1 MVEFLHRAIES
12 GKARFI
18 GLSGKNARLI
28 ARILE
33 SIDVDTILVAH
44 QFNPIYRNAE
54 SFLFP
59 QTEEKGVGVMLGA
72 VLMKGWLALPMLE
85 WQKER
90 PSWMDEPFAR
100 SYFQFVEL
108 SQTSGIPMA
117 ELTIRWVLEESRQH
131 CLLFGFKSQEDICHN
146 LAYAIKG
153 PMPADIKTEIDNIG
167 FVHPLIYQGRD
178 AL

>member
-1 MVEFLHRAIES
+1 
-12 GKARFI
+12 
-18 GLSGKNARLI
+18 
-28 ARILE
+28 
-33 SIDVDTILVAH
+33 
-44 QFNPIYRNAE
+44 
-54 SFLFP
+54 
-59 QTEEKGVGVMLGA
+59 
-72 VLMKGWLALPMLE
+72 
-85 WQKER
+85 
-90 PSWMDEPFAR
+90 
-100 SYFQFVEL
+100 
-108 SQTSGIPMA
+108 MA